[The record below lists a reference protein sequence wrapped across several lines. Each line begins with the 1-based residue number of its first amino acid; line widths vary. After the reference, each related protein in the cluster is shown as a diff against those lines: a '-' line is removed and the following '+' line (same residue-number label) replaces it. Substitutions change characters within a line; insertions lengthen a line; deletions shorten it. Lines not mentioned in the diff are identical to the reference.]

1 MKQNQLKTY
10 LFLLFLLVLCSV
22 HAQQAT
28 ISSGGKAMGTDGSVD
43 YSLGQTTYTSNRSSA
58 GSVSQGVQQP
68 FEISIVS
75 GIDIKSVLLECSVY
89 PNPTTDFLRLK
100 LQDINSVNLS
110 FQLFDIN
117 GKQIISKKV
126 EGSDT
131 EISLQGQKPGTYFL
145 KVLQLKGTSNQQAIK
160 VFKIIKN

>member
-1 MKQNQLKTY
+1 MKQKLMKAY
-10 LFLLFLLVLCSV
+10 AFLVLLFGVSAV
-22 HAQQAT
+22 HAQQAV
-28 ISSGGKAMGTDGSVD
+28 ISSGGKAIGVDGSVN
-43 YSLGQTTYTSNRSSA
+43 YSLGQTTYTTNRNSA

-68 FEISIVS
+68 FEISVVS
-75 GIDIKSVLLECSVY
+75 GIEVKSIQLECSIY

-100 LQDINSVNLS
+100 LQDIISTNLS
-110 FQLFDIN
+110 YQLYDIN

-131 EISLQGQKPGTYFL
+131 EISLQGQKSGTYFL